1 MSNALQ
7 FPFVVYQT
15 QNQFDDYRA
24 DDMQCRDINEST
36 LRKSYGLDFIIAG
49 IDPWAGEVYQMP
61 GAFHGFAGGAM
72 TTRKVDRYEM
82 ANLLFDQF
90 RKCTF
95 PVSFLGYR
103 RLFLDLVA
111 HFRASD
117 GAPFRHKLLDEAYYD
132 QIVSDTSKK
141 SSLLSIEKVIN
152 EYINWS
158 SETYPDNKKDNF
170 KNEIADT
177 VLPKFNRWKDRFNG
191 LSMSVH
197 DVYATCITIKSL
209 QIEQD
214 TWRAVIHYKGQDHFG
229 LDRNDIINLRFHR
242 IPVFRIW
249 FILQRSD
256 RFGYRPFMT
265 NFEATVELKG
275 RRKK

>member
-1 MSNALQ
+1 MSNELQ

-82 ANLLFDQF
+82 SNLLFDQF

-111 HFRASD
+111 HFRTSD

-132 QIVSDTSKK
+132 QILNDDSDK
-141 SSLLSIEKVIN
+141 SSLQRIKQVIDESVDWN
-152 EYINWS
+152 RKAFPE
-158 SETYPDNKKDNF
+158 EFKDKFNS
-170 KNEIADT
+170 T
-177 VLPKFNRWKDRFNG
+177 VSGSVLPKFNRWYDRFNG

-197 DVYATCITIKSL
+197 DVYATRIIIESL
-209 QIEQD
+209 HIQD
-214 TWRAVIHYKGQDHFG
+214 RTWSALVHFKAQDHFG
-229 LDRNDIINLRFHR
+229 LDIHDIMKSRFHN
-242 IPVFRIW
+242 IPLFRIW
-249 FILQRSD
+249 FILQRCD
-256 RFGYRPFMT
+256 KFGYRPFMT
-265 NFEATVELKG
+265 NFSATVELKG
-275 RRKK
+275 VRSK